1 MVVRCAVIDRLSEA
15 GFQSVLVARF
25 VFGGGILVTAYW
37 QWHCSHS
44 AARWTSVYML
54 LKSIGEVSHP
64 LLSCWISSVERNQP
78 AVLLNS
84 CAQLVLWP
92 CLRNWVQITSWC
104 TAIDSQLR
112 QNFFSNRV
120 VKLWTPAEG
129 SGDGTNSE
137 LFQRTFWQTV
147 PTTDTVW
154 NGNTDQL
161 KMPNE
166 TTIQTLLLLDNT
178 IWTSV
183 NRRSAYTGP
192 KDDDDDDDV
201 TSTMFWPLFVC
212 CLLTG

>member
-44 AARWTSVYML
+44 AATWTSVYML

-92 CLRNWVQITSWC
+92 FVVQITSWC
-104 TAIDSQLR
+104 IAIDSQLR
-112 QNFFSNRV
+112 QNFFSIRV
-120 VKLWTPAEG
+120 VKLWNNLPGEVVMAP
-129 SGDGTNSE
+129 
-137 LFQRTFWQTV
+137 TV
-147 PTTDTVW
+147 NCFKGRFDRQCRQQIHY
-154 NGNTDQL
+154 G
-161 KMPNE
+161 ME
-166 TTIQTLLLLDNT
+166 IQTS
-178 IWTSV
+178 WKCPMRQPS
-183 NRRSAYTGP
+183 RH
-192 KDDDDDDDV
+192 
-201 TSTMFWPLFVC
+201 
-212 CLLTG
+212 